1 MKTTYLNTVLTLI
14 AVLLGLN
21 LWTGM
26 HNSNAAQAL
35 DPAAQAQAQGRSN
48 PAEERREMIQ
58 KLDAIVTAVDAVG
71 DRVGRMTTRDGAV
84 RVEVESMPEGD

>member
-26 HNSNAAQAL
+26 HTSDAAQAL
-35 DPAAQAQAQGRSN
+35 DPATDAQAQGRAN

-58 KLDAIVTAVDAVG
+58 KLDAIVTSVNAVG
-71 DRVGRMTTRDGAV
+71 DRVGRMTTRDGSV
-84 RVEVESMPEGD
+84 RVEVESMPEAD